1 MIAFQRPVW
10 RVRKVHPRSKNLTE
24 VVRESTND
32 IRRVTPVGASGD
44 EPSII
49 AFNGLGRPERMI
61 RSSRGVA
68 RRRSAGG
75 LHDRPARSAAAPVAR
90 QVAPDQGL
98 KRDSRAGR
106 LDWALSSAMG
116 SRCLSCLAGRFAI
129 IPSVTA
135 AATKACTH
143 DITLANRK
151 RPRGALSRCLRS
163 SVVTSQVRSLA
174 LWKRQT
180 ASPAFRRP

>member
-24 VVRESTND
+24 VVRESAND
-32 IRRVTPVGASGD
+32 IRRVTPVGASRD

-106 LDWALSSAMG
+106 LDWALSSGGPRPLGG
-116 SRCLSCLAGRFAI
+116 SVAGK
-129 IPSVTA
+129 STSGSGCS
-135 AATKACTH
+135 T
-143 DITLANRK
+143 
-151 RPRGALSRCLRS
+151 LSRRDS
-163 SVVTSQVRSLA
+163 HD
-174 LWKRQT
+174 KRVEPAT
-180 ASPAFRRP
+180 RPASRLFEAQDVGRDVPQLIGFEH